1 MRMIEMRQ
9 LASDTLID
17 IFEKRDVI
25 YDDNQV
31 KSIYQKLISYTGQSE
46 EVKQKHIDNLNRNR

>member
-1 MRMIEMRQ
+1 MIEMRQ
-9 LASDTLID
+9 LASDTLKD